1 MSWFISNPVGRIINK
16 FSSDLGQID
25 ELLPVTL
32 LQCLTGVLLCIGAII
47 LSCVAIPY
55 LAIPVVPLFVVMMY
69 VRWYF
74 LCSSR
79 ALKRLDAISK
89 SPVFVAFNGNLTG
102 RATIRA
108 YEAKEFTRDDFEK
121 RLERNASAWYHWL
134 LVNRWVGFRLDMI
147 TWVVLSLVV
156 FGGAYFG
163 SEDNIEAGLL
173 AIAITYCIQLS
184 GVFQYMVRLS
194 ARVEVMMTSVERL
207 DYYCNLKSE
216 EEDDDY
222 NDDQIWSPQSGKI
235 DLRSICVKYREDLPT
250 ILKHVEAKIP
260 SGSKVG
266 VIGRTWCSTDTGH
279 SNHKNI
285 TQVITKKS
293 TLTCGLD
300 CDINSTTNAR
310 TQVRAAAS
318 LP

>member
-47 LSCVAIPY
+47 LSCVTIPY

-121 RLERNASAWYHWL
+121 RLERNACAWYHWL

-266 VIGRTWCSTDTGH
+266 VIGRTWCSTDSRPTRVTQ
-279 SNHKNI
+279 I
-285 TQVITKKS
+285 TRI
-293 TLTCGLD
+293 
-300 CDINSTTNAR
+300 
-310 TQVRAAAS
+310 S
-318 LP
+318 LK